1 MLKSC
6 KSFLAIAIIL
16 LFAAGIVTSI
26 YLYITGF
33 DLKAFLISLDI
44 NIYEKIGIIFLLY
57 VFRNYLFVP
66 STVIIILSGV
76 VLQNFLLTALV
87 SIIGVGIGIAE
98 TYAIG
103 YLFRKN
109 VVEDTKKLPIINKYK
124 KQIQENG
131 VKIVFFSCMFPLTP
145 VDLLYYAAGFVRYS
159 FVPFFIAAIMGE
171 MWLILLY
178 SYLGVEAEKY
188 TSFAVYFIAVFVLL
202 FGGWW
207 MWKRREGFLPKMK
220 L

>member
-1 MLKSC
+1 MTKTRKLILTTVIS
-6 KSFLAIAIIL
+6 L
-16 LFAAGIVTSI
+16 LFAVGVITSL
-26 YLYITGF
+26 YLYATGF
-33 DLKAFLISLDI
+33 DPKTFLASLHIS
-44 NIYEKIGIIFLLY
+44 IYQKIGIILAFY
-57 VFRNYLFVP
+57 TFRNYLFVP

-76 VLQNFLLTALV
+76 ILQNFTLTAVV

-103 YLFRKN
+103 YLFR
-109 VVEDTKKLPIINKYK
+109 EDVAETHTKLPIINKYK

-145 VDLLYYAAGFVRYS
+145 VDLLYYAAGFVRYR

-178 SYLGVEAEKY
+178 AYLGVEAEKY
-188 TSFAVYFIAVFVLL
+188 TEFTVYFIGFFVVV

-207 MWKRREGFLPKMK
+207 VWKRRK
-220 L
+220 

>member
-1 MLKSC
+1 MVSSRKFILT
-6 KSFLAIAIIL
+6 IVIIL
-16 LFAAGIVTSI
+16 LFVLGISTSA
-26 YLYITGF
+26 YLYATGF
-33 DLKAFLISLDI
+33 DLKGFLTSLHI
-44 NIYEKIGIIFLLY
+44 NIFGKIGIILILY
-57 VFRNYLFVP
+57 TFRNYLFIP

-76 VLQNFLLTALV
+76 ILQNFPLTAVV

-103 YLFRKN
+103 YLFR
-109 VVEDTKKLPIINKYK
+109 EDVAETHTKLPIINKYK

-145 VDLLYYAAGFVRYS
+145 VDLLYYAAGFVKYR
-159 FVPFFIAAIMGE
+159 FIPFFLAAILGE

-178 SYLGVEAEKY
+178 AYLGVEAQKY
-188 TSFAVYFIAVFVLL
+188 TTFAVYFIAVFVVL

-207 MWKRREGFLPKMK
+207 LWKRRGK
-220 L
+220 